1 MMIGEKEAQINQEKL
16 HVYKERQELEM
27 FKSSIMCTK
36 CKEPVRDFG
45 VSQTATTG
53 YASYI
58 QNNNS
63 LMNSLYNT
71 VKYNTPT
78 GQHNGFMTSTVNDLE
93 QSKMLRQL
101 KMQALR
107 VRLLEFF
114 FKYKLKFRVFNDE
127 KFTNSQSM

>member
-1 MMIGEKEAQINQEKL
+1 LGQIQQQLMMIGEKEAQINQEKL
-16 HVYKERQELEM
+16 NVYKERQELEM
-27 FKSSIMCTK
+27 FKSSILCTK

-45 VSQTATTG
+45 LLQTATTG

-58 QNNNS
+58 QNTNS

-71 VKYNTPT
+71 VKYNAPT
-78 GQHNGFMTSTVNDLE
+78 NSQHNGFMTSTVNDLE

-107 VRLLEFF
+107 VGFLGCF
-114 FKYKLKFRVFNDE
+114 
-127 KFTNSQSM
+127 